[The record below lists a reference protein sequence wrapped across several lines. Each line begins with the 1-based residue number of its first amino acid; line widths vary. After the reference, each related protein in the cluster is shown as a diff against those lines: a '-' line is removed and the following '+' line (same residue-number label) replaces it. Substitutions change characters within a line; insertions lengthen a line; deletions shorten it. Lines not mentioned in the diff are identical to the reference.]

1 MAHMN
6 YYTHIQDEDP
16 ELYELLEGE
25 EERQREGLELIP
37 SENYVS
43 RAVREA
49 MSSALTNK
57 YSEGYP
63 GKRYYGGQ
71 QFTDQVELIAIDRAK
86 KLFGASHANVQ
97 PLGGA
102 NANIATYM
110 ALMNPGDTILGMD
123 LSHGGHLTHGHPV
136 TYISKIFNFVR
147 YKMKDIETGEIDY
160 DALRETA
167 LKEKPK
173 VILAGFSAYPRE
185 LDWQK
190 ISDIAKE
197 VEAVSVADVAHI
209 AGLIA
214 GGSQKNPFEYGFD
227 VMTTTT
233 HKTLRGPRGGM
244 ILVNGKNGR
253 GTNGTDD
260 ASRAEDIAK
269 KIDKAVFPGLQ
280 GGPHMHQIAA
290 KAISFREA
298 LQPSFKVYAKQVVEN
313 AQAMAEV
320 FQNAGVRLITGGTSN
335 HLILADVFGS
345 LGISGH
351 DAETLLDHAGITL
364 NKNSIADDVRKP
376 MDPSGIRFGTPAMT
390 TRGFGK
396 AESTQVAELMLDVLT
411 KRDEATVAKAREA
424 IRTLAQEHPV
434 PDSFL

>member
-1 MAHMN
+1 MDT
-6 YYTHIQDEDP
+6 YEHIRKEDP
-16 ELYELLEGE
+16 EVFAAIAGE
-25 EERQREGLELIP
+25 EKRQAEGLELIP

-49 MSSALTNK
+49 MASTLTNK

-71 QFTDQVELIAIDRAK
+71 EFTDAVELIAIDRAK
-86 KLFGASHANVQ
+86 QLFGAGYANVQ

-102 NANIATYM
+102 NANIAAYM
-110 ALMNPGDTILGMD
+110 ALMEPGDTILGMD

-160 DALRETA
+160 DALRQTA
-167 LKEKPK
+167 LQEKPK

-185 LDWQK
+185 LEWKK

-197 VEAVSVADVAHI
+197 VGAYAVADVAHI

-214 GGSQKNPFEYGFD
+214 GGAAKNPFDYGFD
-227 VMTTTT
+227 VLTTTT

-244 ILVNGKNGR
+244 ILTRESEEV
-253 GTNGTDD
+253 
-260 ASRAEDIAK
+260 AK

-290 KAISFREA
+290 KAISFQEA
-298 LQPSFKVYAKQVVEN
+298 LRPSFKQYAHKVVEN
-313 AQAMAEV
+313 ASAMAEV
-320 FQNAGVRLITGGTSN
+320 FSAAGTRLITGGTDN
-335 HLILADVFGS
+335 HLILADVWSSFE
-345 LGISGH
+345 ISG
-351 DAETLLDHAGITL
+351 AEAEKLLDEAGITL
-364 NKNSIADDVRKP
+364 NKNSIADDTRKP

-390 TRGFGK
+390 TRGFGT
-396 AESTQVAELMLDVLT
+396 AECVQVAELMLEVLT
-411 KRDEATVAKAREA
+411 KRDAATVAKARASVEE
-424 IRTLAQEHPV
+424 LANTHPI
-434 PDSFL
+434 PESFA

>member
-1 MAHMN
+1 MD
-6 YYTHIQDEDP
+6 YYEHIKKEDA

-25 EERQREGLELIP
+25 EKRQREGLELIP

-43 RAVREA
+43 RAVKEA
-49 MSSALTNK
+49 MASALTNK

-71 QFTDQVELIAIDRAK
+71 EFTDKVELIAIDRAK
-86 KLFGASHANVQ
+86 KLFGAGFANVQ

-102 NANIATYM
+102 NANITAYM

-147 YKMKDIETGEIDY
+147 YKMKDVSTGEIDY
-160 DALRETA
+160 VALRETA

-185 LDWQK
+185 LEWQK

-197 VEAVSVADVAHI
+197 VGAVAMADVAHI

-214 GGSQKNPFEYGFD
+214 GGAAKNPFDYGFD
-227 VMTTTT
+227 IMTTTT

-244 ILVNGKNGR
+244 IVVK
-253 GTNGTDD
+253 D
-260 ASRAEDIAK
+260 SEEIAK
-269 KIDKAVFPGLQ
+269 KVDKALFPGLQ

-290 KAISFREA
+290 KAIAFREA
-298 LQPSFKVYAKQVVEN
+298 LEPSFKTYAKNIVEN
-313 AQAMAEV
+313 AQSMAEV
-320 FQNAGVRLITGGTSN
+320 FQAHNVRLITGGTSN
-335 HLILADVFGS
+335 HLLLADVFGS
-345 LGISGH
+345 LGISG
-351 DAETLLDHAGITL
+351 DEAEKLLDEAGITL
-364 NKNSIADDVRKP
+364 NKNSIADDTRKP
-376 MDPSGIRFGTPAMT
+376 LDPSGIRFGTPAIT

-396 AESTQVAELMLDVLT
+396 AESTQVAELMIDVL
-411 KRDEATVAKAREA
+411 KNRDAATVKKAHEA
-424 IRTLAQEHPV
+424 IKTLAESHPI
-434 PDSFL
+434 PESFV